1 MQEKDYNKL
10 ISENLETFT
19 SQDILDSYGITEYT
33 AEDIVQDFT
42 TAMAFKE
49 EQARVFKILDAADHS
64 DIWKVF
70 NRKIPNYVQTPVA
83 NMITIIKEATKASIM
98 PTAFAGEFRPLSMN
112 AKELANTAD
121 KFFHMKWNAADMD
134 NINGEAADY
143 AYLHGTSG
151 VLFGWQEN
159 IIDPSDVTKMFNPK
173 SLSKLQAKAYH
184 PSNIFPDPSASDVDE
199 MRYLIFAER
208 KSKSFLKS
216 IPRFQNAMYAI
227 ENAND
232 SVGNADPKYILDKAK
247 QSMDEV
253 VTFLTVYK
261 KVMRMQ
267 PSPLTGMPIP
277 TPSVDVIYMAGRN
290 ILDVSMN
297 IQPSCIP
304 FVPLYDEKIP
314 NNFWGISKCYKV
326 LSLVLTLN
334 QLDSTEATSYFKNQN
349 PAEFINSLSG
359 LNVAEYQRKRGNPD
373 TAFTVNCDPKVV
385 HAFAERPDLPKNLDS
400 FRQYLIQTIQEV
412 SGVDSA
418 YLGRSYGSIQTTG
431 GVSQA
436 IDRATMR
443 DNTRI
448 KAIDNFIH
456 KELEIITQFYI
467 MHGGQEKFFP
477 QGTDL
482 NNVNEGAE
490 MTFNPIDLATRQ
502 DIVIEVTNCA
512 PRSNASYEE
521 AAQKIFEIQ
530 MKYAP
535 GEKGYPDLLTPE
547 EFIGWLNIPKPMK
560 TVLLERMRN
569 QMENMK
575 LEEYMAVLTAVGT
588 LTHGGMPP
596 EQAIQEVVAQ
606 IVASPMGQI
615 PATNPTP
622 GNPMPR

>member
-1 MQEKDYNKL
+1 M
-10 ISENLETFT
+10 ISDNVEAIT

-33 AEDIVQDFT
+33 ADDIVQDFT

-70 NRKIPNYVQTPVA
+70 NRKIPAYVQTPVA

-112 AKELANTAD
+112 AKDLAERAD
-121 KFFHMKWNAADMD
+121 KYFHMKWNAADID
-134 NINGEAADY
+134 SINSEAADY

-159 IIDPSDVTKMFNPK
+159 IVDPSDVTRLFNPK
-173 SLSKLQAKAYH
+173 RLSKLQAKAYH
-184 PSNIFPDPSASDVDE
+184 PSNIFPDPAAAEVDE

-232 SVGNADPKYILDKAK
+232 SLGNANPNYILDKSK

-261 KVMRMQ
+261 KVFRTQ
-267 PSPLTGMPIP
+267 LDPVTNLQKV

-290 ILDVSMN
+290 ILDVSKS
-297 IQPSCIP
+297 IQPACIP

-334 QLDSTEATSYFKNQN
+334 QLDSTEATAYFKNQN
-349 PAEFINSLSG
+349 PAEFINNLSG
-359 LNVAEYQRKRGNPD
+359 LNVSEYQRKRNNPD
-373 TAFTVNCDPKVV
+373 AAFGVNCDPKVV
-385 HAFAERPDLPKNLDS
+385 QAFAERPDLPKNIDA
-400 FRQYLIQTIQEV
+400 FRQYLISTIQEV

-456 KELEIITQFYI
+456 RELEIITQFFI
-467 MHGGQEKFFP
+467 MNGSEETFFP
-477 QGTDL
+477 QTVDSR
-482 NNVNEGAE
+482 NIQQQQEIE
-490 MTFNPIDLATRQ
+490 FNPTELATRQ
-502 DIVIEVTNCA
+502 DIVIDVSNCA

-521 AAQKIFEIQ
+521 AAQKIFELQ
-530 MKYAP
+530 MKYSPA
-535 GEKGYPDLLTPE
+535 EKGYPDLITPE
-547 EFIGWLNIPKPMK
+547 EFISWLNIPKAQK
-560 TVLLERMRN
+560 SVLLDRMTN

-588 LTHGGMPP
+588 LTQGGMSP
-596 EQAIQEVVAQ
+596 EQAIQEVVAMVTQ
-606 IVASPMGQI
+606 SPMGQI
-615 PATNPTP
+615 PATNPMQ
-622 GNPMPR
+622 GQPMQR